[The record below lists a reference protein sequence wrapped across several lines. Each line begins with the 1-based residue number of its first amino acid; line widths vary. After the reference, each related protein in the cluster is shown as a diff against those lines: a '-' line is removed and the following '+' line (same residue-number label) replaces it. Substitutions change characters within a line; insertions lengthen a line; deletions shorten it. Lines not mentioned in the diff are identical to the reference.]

1 MADCC
6 SVGSRWNLEYQVRQ
20 APSNVQA
27 IIKPVV
33 DSLGYELVGVE
44 FLMQGRN
51 GLLRVYIDT
60 EGGITVDD
68 CQRVSHQ
75 LSGVLDVEDIIKG
88 QYQLEVSSPGL
99 DRPLFTE
106 EHFKQ
111 FEGHRVSLKLTAPLN
126 GQRKFKGLLK
136 GVKNDQ
142 VILEVEREEILLP
155 YNAIDK
161 ANLIPD
167 I

>member
-1 MADCC
+1 MRH
-6 SVGSRWNLEYQVRQ
+6 VPGKIQ
-20 APSNVQA
+20 ALVE
-27 IIKPVV
+27 PVV
-33 DSLGYELVGVE
+33 DSLGYELVGIE
-44 FLMQGRN
+44 YLIQGKH

-60 EGGITVDD
+60 DDGVDVKD

-75 LSGVLDVEDIIKG
+75 LSGVLDVEDVIKG

-106 EHFKQ
+106 EHFERFAGRQAK
-111 FEGHRVSLKLTAPLN
+111 LKLTAPME
-126 GQRKFKGLLK
+126 GRRKFQGVLQ
-136 GVKNDQ
+136 GVKDGNVLID
-142 VILEVEREEILLP
+142 VGEEVFSLSLS
-155 YNAIDK
+155 AIDK